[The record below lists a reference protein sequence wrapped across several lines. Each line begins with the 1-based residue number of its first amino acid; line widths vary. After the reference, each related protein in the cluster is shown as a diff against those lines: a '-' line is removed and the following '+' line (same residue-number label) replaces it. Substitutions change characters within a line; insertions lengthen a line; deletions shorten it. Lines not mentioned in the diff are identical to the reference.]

1 MLARKSLKLLLL
13 VSRISS
19 KRLCLFFWQ
28 TNYFCLY
35 YEEQQKIR
43 RGGDGFT
50 CLHTI
55 NTLGEG
61 SKEMLR
67 DYEGKKLLS
76 SRIFLSHHHI
86 CLIISRSH
94 QHSKTLYQ
102 PTPGK
107 KHVWQSIVIDGFMG
121 HQDHLLILAVSL
133 LSFSVFVYF
142 VYVSHS
148 LCTLGH
154 KLPITDQIW
163 RSEVKSLS
171 WGCLPVIAP
180 GLLVLIP

>member
-1 MLARKSLKLLLL
+1 MKN
-13 VSRISS
+13 S
-19 KRLCLFFWQ
+19 K
-28 TNYFCLY
+28 
-35 YEEQQKIR
+35 R

-55 NTLGEG
+55 NSLEEG

-67 DYEGKKLLS
+67 DCEGKELLS

-94 QHSKTLYQ
+94 RHSKTLNQ

-107 KHVWQSIVIDGFMG
+107 KHVWQSIVINGFMG

-154 KLPITDQIW
+154 KLPITDQIC
-163 RSEVKSLS
+163 RSEVKVTLMRLFACDSTGVCWFWYHSYCSNVVMILHN
-171 WGCLPVIAP
+171 C
-180 GLLVLIP
+180 